1 MVKETKFYDLLGVEP
16 TADDSALKKAYRK
29 LAMKYHPD
37 KNPGAGEKFKEIS
50 MAYETL
56 SNPDKRRLYDQAGE
70 QGIKEGGSGGGG
82 FGGSNPMDIF
92 DMFFGGGDP
101 FGRGGRS
108 RGPRRTKNLVHQLS
122 VSLEDMYNGTVRKLA
137 LQKNVICDSCDGVGG
152 KAGAVQKCP
161 NCRGTGMQVRIQQLG
176 PGMMQQIQSMC
187 QECHGEGERVD
198 PKLRCKKCN
207 GRKVNRERKI
217 LEVSVDKGM
226 EDGQKVT
233 FSGEGDQEPGLEPG
247 DIIIV
252 LDEKAHTL
260 FKRNGSDLV
269 MKMDISLTEAL
280 TGLRKTIKTLDDRT
294 LVIQT
299 VSGEVIK
306 TGDLKQVQ
314 GEGMPQ
320 YRNPFEKGRLIIQ
333 FNVVFPNSLDPSMA
347 QALAGILPPAEEPMV
362 PDDHDEVD
370 LNDFDPETD
379 RQNQNHRHQY
389 DDDDDGHGHGGH
401 GPGVQCASQ

>member
-1 MVKETKFYDLLGVEP
+1 MVKETKFYDVLGVSP
-16 TADDSALKKAYRK
+16 TADDNSLKKAYRK

-37 KNPGAGEKFKEIS
+37 KNPEAGDKFKEIS
-50 MAYETL
+50 YAYEIL
-56 SNPDKRRLYDQAGE
+56 SNPEKRKLYDQAGE
-70 QGIKEGGSGGGG
+70 QGIKEGGAGGGG
-82 FGGSNPMDIF
+82 FHSNPMDIF

-101 FGRGGRS
+101 FGRGRGQ

-122 VSLEDMYNGTVRKLA
+122 VSLEDMYNGTMRKLA
-137 LQKNVICDSCDGVGG
+137 LQKNVICDSCEGVGG
-152 KAGAVQKCP
+152 KQGAVQKCP

-187 QECHGEGERVD
+187 GECNGEGERVD

-226 EDGQKVT
+226 EDGQKIT

-260 FKRNGSDLV
+260 FKRNGNDLI

-280 TGLRKTIKTLDDRT
+280 TGLRKTVKTLDDRT
-294 LVIQT
+294 LVMQT
-299 VSGEVIK
+299 VRGEVIK
-306 TGDLKQVQ
+306 TGDLKQIQ
-314 GEGMPQ
+314 GEGMPT
-320 YRNPFEKGRLIIQ
+320 YRNPFEKGRMIVQ
-333 FNVVFPNSLDPSMA
+333 FNVVFPPNLDPA
-347 QALAGILPPAEEPMV
+347 VADALANILPPAEEPMI
-362 PDDHDEVD
+362 PDEHDEVD
-370 LNDFDPETD
+370 LNDFDPESD
-379 RQNQNHRHQY
+379 RKQARSQY
-389 DDDDDGHGHGGH
+389 DEDEEHGHGHGG
-401 GPGVQCASQ
+401 PGVSCATQ